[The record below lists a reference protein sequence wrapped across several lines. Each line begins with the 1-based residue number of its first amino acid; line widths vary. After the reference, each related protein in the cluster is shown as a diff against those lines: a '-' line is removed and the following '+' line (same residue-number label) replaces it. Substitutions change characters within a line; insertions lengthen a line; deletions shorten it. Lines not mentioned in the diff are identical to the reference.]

1 MWILALSVAT
11 ILTAN
16 GLVMAAAT
24 NADSQDNSN
33 GKRPAAAGQ
42 REPGKKE
49 GIRDFRGDNK
59 ALLEFLKIDA
69 QTFKAAMKEGK
80 TLVAIAQEQ
89 GISEEALKNFMVEQ
103 MTKRMD
109 TAVKEGRMPEGKQAP
124 SKADI
129 EKRVS
134 EMING
139 KGPMQGHGPH
149 GHAPFD
155 NAKLLELLKIDAQT
169 FRTEMK
175 AGKTLAAI
183 ANEQGVSEQT
193 LKDFM
198 LQEMNQRIDE
208 DVKAGRLPEDRAAQ
222 MKANMENH
230 ITDMI
235 NGKGPMHKHE
245 QKPQE

>member
-1 MWILALSVAT
+1 MKRQRMWFLALSVAT
-11 ILTAN
+11 MLTAN
-16 GLVMAAAT
+16 GLVMAAA
-24 NADSQDNSN
+24 NADSQDNSS

-49 GIRDFRGDNK
+49 GMRPFRGDNK

-89 GISEEALKNFMVEQ
+89 GISEESLKNFMVEQ
-103 MTKRMD
+103 MTKHID
-109 TAVKEGRMPEGKQAP
+109 AAVKEGRMPEGKQAP
-124 SKADI
+124 SKTDI

-134 EMING
+134 DMING

-149 GHAPFD
+149 GRAPFD

-183 ANEQGVSEQT
+183 ASEQGVSEQT
-193 LKDFM
+193 
-198 LQEMNQRIDE
+198 
-208 DVKAGRLPEDRAAQ
+208 
-222 MKANMENH
+222 
-230 ITDMI
+230 
-235 NGKGPMHKHE
+235 
-245 QKPQE
+245 